1 MFSGLSSPIHS
12 TGFLSLSFYLWKRH
26 PVLIRHWHITDDS
39 LKGEREKKG
48 VCVCVCVRDWWGSTQ
63 WSPQSCR
70 VLQRGINRDDL
81 SSSPPFLSDA
91 AVWSSERNKANF
103 KWRAAR
109 ADERALPTQ
118 SKLRST
124 SCIRTSIC
132 QEFQTYFLID
142 QSTRLGR
149 QNVSWIH
156 LRFSFMYVVMYRGEW
171 SAAGLDRHPA
181 IQIQVHTSTIC
192 YCQFLARGFLSVW
205 WLIIA
210 SNSPWLAAVRRR
222 SKNETQLI
230 PVGSKANT
238 CRPLRNPCSDCLQF
252 FFKCVI

>member
-1 MFSGLSSPIHS
+1 MFPGLSSPIHS
-12 TGFLSLSFYLWKRH
+12 AGFLSLSFYLWKRH
-26 PVLIRHWHITDDS
+26 PVLIRHWQHHRWLIEG
-39 LKGEREKKG
+39 GERKEG
-48 VCVCVCVRDWWGSTQ
+48 CVCVRVSVCVRDWWGSTQ
-63 WSPQSCR
+63 WSLQSYR

-81 SSSPPFLSDA
+81 SSSPSFLSDA
-91 AVWSSERNKANF
+91 AVWSSE
-103 KWRAAR
+103 
-109 ADERALPTQ
+109 

-124 SCIRTSIC
+124 SCIRTLIC

-142 QSTRLGR
+142 QSTRHGR
-149 QNVSWIH
+149 QNVSCIH

-171 SAAGLDRHPA
+171 SAVGLDRHPA

-192 YCQFLARGFLSVW
+192 YCQFLAWGLLSVW

-238 CRPLRNPCSDCLQF
+238 CHPLRNPCSGCLS
-252 FFKCVI
+252 VLL